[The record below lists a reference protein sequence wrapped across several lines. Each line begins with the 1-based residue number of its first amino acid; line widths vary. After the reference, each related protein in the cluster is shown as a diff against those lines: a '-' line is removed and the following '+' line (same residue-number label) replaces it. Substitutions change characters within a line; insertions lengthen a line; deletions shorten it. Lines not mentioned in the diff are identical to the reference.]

1 MPGYRIGELA
11 TRVGV
16 TTHVLRA
23 WERRYGLF
31 DPKRSDAA
39 YRLYSADDE
48 RQARAMVL
56 LREAGVPAAR
66 AAAQVLAMSAALAP
80 PPASSPPPVTAA
92 DHARDEE
99 HVARLHLAVA
109 AFDHEAAGATLD
121 AALAD
126 LGLSDWISHVVM
138 LFLRQ
143 LGDRWAAGT
152 ATIAHE
158 HFASQL
164 IRARLAQHTAAWGA
178 GAGPTAVLACPP
190 GERHDLGLF
199 AFGVLL
205 GRRGWR
211 VRYFGPDTP
220 VSALAAV
227 CRSVQPEVVVLAAT
241 RPAVVATHA
250 TSIQRLAR
258 RHRVAVGGAGATP
271 EAVVAA
277 GAIPLP
283 RDLVAA
289 VGAVAAMW
297 HDGA

>member
-56 LREAGVPAAR
+56 LREAGLPAAR

-80 PPASSPPPVTAA
+80 SHATATNQATAA
-92 DHARDEE
+92 NQATARERMRDHQ
-99 HVARLHLAVA
+99 HVARLHRAVV
-109 AFDHEAAGATLD
+109 AFDHGAAGAALD

-126 LGLSDWISHVVM
+126 LGVTAWISHVVM
-138 LFLRQ
+138 PFLQ
-143 LGDRWAAGT
+143 ELGDRWAAGT

-220 VSALAAV
+220 LTGLASV

-241 RPAVVATHA
+241 RPTVVATHA
-250 TSIQRLAR
+250 ASIQRLAR

-271 EAVVAA
+271 
-277 GAIPLP
+277 
-283 RDLVAA
+283 
-289 VGAVAAMW
+289 
-297 HDGA
+297 DGDTTCGT